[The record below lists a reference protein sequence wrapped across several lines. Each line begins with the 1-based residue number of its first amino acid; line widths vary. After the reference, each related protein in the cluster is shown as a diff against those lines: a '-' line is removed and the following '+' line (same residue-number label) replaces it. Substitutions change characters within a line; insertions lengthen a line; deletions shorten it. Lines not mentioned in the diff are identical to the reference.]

1 LGNQGLCCFRIKNK
15 KIMAERTIVDVGKFL
30 QKYRLNVGEHAAFG
44 GVGKGHAPTGYHPV
58 GMAIDVRDW
67 RPDMAPA
74 YSGGKPKHWKE
85 RTGELSYRAKKLGLF
100 NEALGPGDK
109 GHDTHVHLAL
119 EGKKPITEQQLEW
132 LATGR
137 TTQGGKL
144 TDVMPGAV
152 PEAPVLPTPAQNTD
166 TLMESLFGK
175 QKSLKDVLTA
185 SLLQQ
190 ALARRQ
196 ETQVDQLSLANPYK
210 SMTITPE
217 QAMQLF
223 A

>member
-1 LGNQGLCCFRIKNK
+1 MLVNSFRN
-15 KIMAERTIVDVGKFL
+15 T
-30 QKYRLNVGEHAAFG
+30 RLNVGEHAAFG

-74 YSGGKPKHWKE
+74 YSGGKPKQWKE

>member
-1 LGNQGLCCFRIKNK
+1 
-15 KIMAERTIVDVGKFL
+15 MAERTIVDVGKFL
-30 QKYRLNVGEHAAFG
+30 QKYGLNVGEHAAFG
-44 GVGKGHAPTGYHPV
+44 GVGKGHSPTGYHPV

-144 TDVMPGAV
+144 TDIMPGAV
-152 PEAPVLPTPAQNTD
+152 PEAPVLPSPAQNTD
-166 TLMESLFGK
+166 SLMESLFGK
-175 QKSLKDVLTA
+175 QESLKDVLTA

-190 ALARRQ
+190 AIARRQ
-196 ETQVDQLSLANPYK
+196 ETQADQLSLANPYK

>member
-1 LGNQGLCCFRIKNK
+1 
-15 KIMAERTIVDVGKFL
+15 MAERTIVDVGKFL
-30 QKYRLNVGEHAAFG
+30 QKYGLNVGEHAAFG
-44 GVGKGHAPTGYHPV
+44 GVGKGHSPTGYHPV

-144 TDVMPGAV
+144 TDIMPGAV
-152 PEAPVLPTPAQNTD
+152 PEAPALPTPAQNTD
-166 TLMESLFGK
+166 TLMEALFGK
-175 QKSLKDVLTA
+175 QESLKDVLTA

-190 ALARRQ
+190 AIARRQ
-196 ETQVDQLSLANPYK
+196 ETQADQLALANPYK